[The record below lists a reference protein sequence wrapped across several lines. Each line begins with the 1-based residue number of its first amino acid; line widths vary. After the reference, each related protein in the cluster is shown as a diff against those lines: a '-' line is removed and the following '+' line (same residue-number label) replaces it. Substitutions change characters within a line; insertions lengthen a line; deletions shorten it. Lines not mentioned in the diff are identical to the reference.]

1 MLGKNLET
9 KSVKQEPKEEPTG
22 TIHDILN
29 DGSNSEELIILY
41 VQHGIALVVVVEKAP
56 QENHCKLKHH
66 KYGQVMHACNWSSFY
81 CTLEIHIL
89 QKTEVLAA

>member
-1 MLGKNLET
+1 MYSENIITNYTEAHCWSNKMLGKNLET

-66 KYGQVMHACNWSSFY
+66 
-81 CTLEIHIL
+81 
-89 QKTEVLAA
+89 